1 VRPATANYAAQ
12 RWLAVKQ
19 HLRGEVMS
27 DLEVQTAAESLPVTP
42 GLSQWQRVA
51 NTFAAPSKTFED
63 IKRGNKSWWLPLII
77 MLLSYSVVYGVVSTH
92 ITWAQVYENQQR
104 NLPEFAKNMMDR
116 MTPEQKAAQ
125 AQKGPKSTAIGQIVT
140 PFFTLLLDVIGA
152 GVLLATINFGFGG
165 KATYGSLLA
174 VELYAGLAIW
184 PLRWLLAAV
193 ATLFTDPE
201 SFNIQN
207 PAPSNVAAFL
217 SFQDTP
223 KTLYYFLMG
232 LDALSIWGMVLTAIG
247 VAVVA
252 KVSRTS
258 GYIAVFGWWVVG
270 LGLGTAMGAMFS

>member
-1 VRPATANYAAQ
+1 
-12 RWLAVKQ
+12 
-19 HLRGEVMS
+19 MS
-27 DLEVQTAAESLPVTP
+27 ELEVQPVGEPVPVVP
-42 GLSQWQRVA
+42 GLSQWQRVVSVF
-51 NTFAAPSKTFED
+51 TAPSKTFQD
-63 IKRGNKSWWLPLII
+63 IKRGNKSWWLPFII
-77 MLLSYSVVYGVVSTH
+77 MLLSYSVVYGVVTTH

-104 NLPEFAKNMMDR
+104 NLPEFARNMMDR

-125 AQKGPKSTAIGQIVT
+125 AQKGPTSTAIGQVIT
-140 PFFTLLLDVIGA
+140 PFFILLLDVIGA

-174 VELYAGLAIW
+174 VELYAGMAIW
-184 PLRWLLAAV
+184 PIRWLLAAV
-193 ATLFTDPE
+193 AAWFSDPE
-201 SFNIQN
+201 GFNIQN

-232 LDALSIWGMVLTAIG
+232 LDALNIWGMVLTAIG

-258 GYIAVFGWWVVG
+258 GYIAVFLWWAIG
-270 LGLGTAMGAMFS
+270 LGLGVAMGAMFS